1 MSFSR
6 ALPLALLAL
15 LAVPADAAVRLTT
28 AVNGAMVEVAWPTEA
43 FPIRYKTDQRV
54 ASALP
59 GGTAMLDRSFRAWS
73 ELEGARVSFQADGIA
88 AGLKAAQDGVNTITI
103 ADDLFA
109 NQRAIAVTTN
119 WDVAGTL
126 TESDIQVDATLI
138 NGSYNM
144 QQALTHEVGHL
155 LGLDHSGVLSAV
167 MYPYVSRGNDEV
179 MIDSDDRVGI
189 TAMYPDGDRTLVGGV
204 LRGRVQG
211 DGGAIFAAQ
220 VVALNERGEPVATGL
235 SSQTGE
241 FTLEGIPEGRY
252 RIYAEPLDGPVDPR
266 NLSPYWRQGTVT
278 SFPTHFVS
286 GEIDVVGGRVYG
298 NLMVTASGAVGL
310 NPRWLGVSSQGLNDF
325 RLTSTAV
332 TVRAG
337 QTISLAVAGDGMTSG
352 LATFEVLS
360 PGIQRTS
367 DFRYSAN
374 YVYADFQIPASTPA
388 GSAVILVKRGT
399 ETAALTGALRIQ
411 SGAGGRTRIAAG
423 R

>member
-1 MSFSR
+1 MFR
-6 ALPLALLAL
+6 FPLLPLALLVIL
-15 LAVPADAAVRLTT
+15 SIPANAAVRLTT
-28 AVNGAMVEVAWPTEA
+28 AVNGAMVEVAWPADA
-43 FPIRYKTDQRV
+43 FPIKYKTDSRV
-54 ASALP
+54 VSALP
-59 GGTAMLDRSFRAWS
+59 GGNAMLDRSFNAWAQ
-73 ELEGARVSFQADGIA
+73 LDGARVSFQADGITG
-88 AGLKAAQDGVNTITI
+88 GLKAAQDGINSITL

-126 TESDIQVDATLI
+126 TESDIQIDSTLI

-167 MYPYVSRGNDEV
+167 MYPYVSRGNEDV
-179 MIDSDDRVGI
+179 LIDSDDRVGI
-189 TAMYPDGDRTLVGGV
+189 TAMYPEGDRTMNGGI

-220 VVALNERGEPVATGL
+220 VVAVNERGEPVATGL
-235 SSQTGE
+235 SNQTGE

-266 NLSPYWRQGTVT
+266 NLSPFWRQGTVT
-278 SFPTHFVS
+278 SFPTQFIS
-286 GEIDVVGGRVYG
+286 GEVDVVGGRVYG
-298 NLMVTASGAVGL
+298 NLMVTAAGAVGL
-310 NPRWLGVSSQGLNDF
+310 NPRWLGVTSQGANDF
-325 RLTSTAV
+325 KLTSTAV

-360 PGIQRTS
+360 PGVQRVS

-374 YVYADFQIPASTPA
+374 YVYADFQIPGTQPA
-388 GSAVILVKRGT
+388 GSAVILVRRGT
-399 ETAALTGALRIQ
+399 ETAALTGAVRIQ
-411 SGAGGRTRIAAG
+411 SGSGGRTRIAAG